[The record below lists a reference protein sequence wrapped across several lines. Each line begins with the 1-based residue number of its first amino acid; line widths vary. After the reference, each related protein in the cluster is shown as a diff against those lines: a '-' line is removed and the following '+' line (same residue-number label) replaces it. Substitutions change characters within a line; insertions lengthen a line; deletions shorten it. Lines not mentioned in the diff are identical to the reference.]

1 MLAQVA
7 LSQQVALA
15 RIPCLA
21 QLHPQAAVAVVMA
34 VALVARAVLAEAVVV
49 AEVSVQA
56 AQAQALL
63 IKDMLAAQISM
74 LALTVVEVEAVVRLL
89 LVQMEQVPVL
99 RTVATV
105 ALDLQITQPSEL
117 QQVAAAVAAV
127 VRKQEQAAQ
136 AQTVQV

>member
-63 IKDMLAAQISM
+63 IKDMLAALISI

-127 VRKQEQAAQ
+127 VRKEEQAAQ

>member
-1 MLAQVA
+1 
-7 LSQQVALA
+7 
-15 RIPCLA
+15 
-21 QLHPQAAVAVVMA
+21 MA

-136 AQTVQV
+136 EQTVQV